1 MYIDVEVRIESL
13 KNPDDPI
20 TPRSVARW
28 YLLKRLERHL
38 VRTRSPRLQ
47 MLLMILA
54 TGSVGLLASTAL
66 LRLQVRNMALRYV
79 ICVAAAYRA
88 FLMLVWLWVLYQ
100 RRRWNRFARA
110 DGSPA
115 GDFPLLDHASRTL
128 GPCK

>member
-1 MYIDVEVRIESL
+1 
-13 KNPDDPI
+13 
-20 TPRSVARW
+20 
-28 YLLKRLERHL
+28 
-38 VRTRSPRLQ
+38 

-79 ICVAAAYRA
+79 ICVAAAYGA

-115 GDFPLLDHASRTL
+115 VDFPLQEHASVARDPSKWMDWL
-128 GPCK
+128 DPGDGIGVGLIM